1 MTHSISTSVDFLLFL
16 LPNQMA
22 HSVSTSGRDW
32 TLNDVEAAILNETAQ
47 LDDLLREILC
57 GGDKQDEGDGA
68 RYIYR
73 K

>member
-1 MTHSISTSVDFLLFL
+1 
-16 LPNQMA
+16 MA

-57 GGDKQDEGDGA
+57 GGDKLDEGDGA
-68 RYIYR
+68 RYIRR